1 MPEDD
6 TSPNT
11 LGLAFDQLK
20 IDETKVQASTVAEE
34 PEQPAPPVDAGEPR
48 TEKKK
53 PYLNHERVKTG
64 GAQRDKLTEDEL
76 TERMAR
82 IKAQNDKIKQR
93 RLDVEADED
102 AFRKMQESERAKI
115 ALNKKVQETVN
126 RTREQNAKRK
136 MDKIQS
142 REWDSGKPAADW
154 KHAAP
159 TNKEA
164 ETEDEVATGAE
175 VEEERSLQAERFQLL
190 NLSQNKQYLKHHDSV
205 LILGPYFMHRL
216 TSSAT
221 HLFSFRLK
229 AP

>member
-20 IDETKVQASTVAEE
+20 IDETKVEANTAAEE
-34 PEQPAPPVDAGEPR
+34 PEQPVPPADAGEPR

-53 PYLNHERVKTG
+53 PYVNHERVKTG

-159 TNKEA
+159 VNKEET
-164 ETEDEVATGAE
+164 ETEDCSPINLPSQSIMTAIITIGIVSNVLQLLKHVLNLEMNATDSCE
-175 VEEERSLQAERFQLL
+175 HDKWRFQA
-190 NLSQNKQYLKHHDSV
+190 KHAS
-205 LILGPYFMHRL
+205 
-216 TSSAT
+216 
-221 HLFSFRLK
+221 
-229 AP
+229 